1 MGMSGALWI
10 AGQTCLRG
18 GAGLV
23 TLALPES
30 LQPSLSVAIPCAMT
44 IGLHESGTVSLGGN
58 NCVRRSIKTVFSR
71 SSRARTFA
79 RDRRFGLEVLAGM
92 ATSRNFRCRC
102 SQRVGHR
109 LRKTLKEPFQFE
121 RVSHSDSA
129 PREWARLVGNKSHG
143 VSENRRLAREIATRC
158 NSVVVLKGNRT
169 WITDGHR
176 YFENTTGNP
185 SLAVGGSG
193 DALTGL
199 ITAIVC
205 QGMDPMEAAC
215 LGAYLHGLAAD
226 LAHDSL
232 GTPAPWRQIFSNI
245 SLQHFARLTI
255 RFKARTN
262 ITSKKD
268 DVD

>member
-44 IGLHESGTVSLGGN
+44 IGLHESGDCQSWWKQLRAPKYQDCILAIGPGLG
-58 NCVRRSIKTVFSR
+58 R
-71 SSRARTFA
+71 SSETDALVWKCWQEWPQAAIFDA
-79 RDRRFGLEVLAGM
+79 DALNALA
-92 ATSRNFRCRC
+92 TDSERLSENRSR
-102 SQRVGHR
+102 Q
-109 LRKTLKEPFQFE
+109 
-121 RVSHSDSA
+121 SA
-129 PREWARLVGNKSHG
+129 SRILTPHPGEWARLVGGKSHG
-143 VSENRRLAREIATRC
+143 VSESRRLARDIATRC

-199 ITAIVC
+199 ITAFVC

-232 GTPAPWRQIFSNI
+232 GTPSTLATDLLEYLPAAFRAFNK
-245 SLQHFARLTI
+245 TI
-255 RFKARTN
+255 Q
-262 ITSKKD
+262 S
-268 DVD
+268 